1 MILIILIMELVTNN
15 IKITDTFKRSFLT
28 TLYSTIGIL
37 SCVSIGYFYKRP
49 RIINDIYSGKND
61 RNYYLILALTGSLL
75 GIHYSLRK

>member
-1 MILIILIMELVTNN
+1 MIVIILIMELVTNN
-15 IKITDTFKRSFLT
+15 IKVSNTFKRSFTT

-49 RIINDIYSGKND
+49 QIINDIHADKND
-61 RNYYLILALTGSLL
+61 RNYYLIIALTGSLL